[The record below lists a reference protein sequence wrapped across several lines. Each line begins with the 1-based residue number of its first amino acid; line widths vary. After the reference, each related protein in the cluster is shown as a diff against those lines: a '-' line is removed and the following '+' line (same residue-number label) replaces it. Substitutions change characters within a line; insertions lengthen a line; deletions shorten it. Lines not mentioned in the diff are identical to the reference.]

1 MCVAEERWKSSVCF
15 FFFFPTV
22 ISYSSWMYIYLKIS
36 PLCLASKRVTKWKCV
51 SWPLWPSWSYNLVA
65 RRSFKVDRMG
75 LPWWTSGQ
83 GSALHCRG
91 HGLDPWLGNKDP
103 TCCGATKPVH
113 PYHWVH
119 MLRDCVA
126 QLESSQLLQ
135 LQSLCTPEP
144 ARHYWRAHTPQ
155 LLSLCLPQ
163 RVCTLQ

>member
-1 MCVAEERWKSSVCF
+1 MLLRRDGNQVCAF
-15 FFFFPTV
+15 FFFLLWFLILHECTFIWKSLLYV
-22 ISYSSWMYIYLKIS
+22 WLV
-36 PLCLASKRVTKWKCV
+36 RVTKWKCI
-51 SWPLWPSWSYNLVA
+51 SWPRWPSWSYNLVA

-91 HGLDPWLGNKDP
+91 HGLDPWLGNKDS

-144 ARHYWRAHTPQ
+144 ARHCWRAHTPQ